1 MAGMAG
7 TAGGSAGGGSGGSG
21 GDGSVACPS
30 GGFAWPGGA
39 QAAVSLTYDDS
50 LESQL
55 KYAVPVLDA
64 AGIGATFFLSEG
76 YFFTQHSADFGA
88 LLASGHELASHT
100 VKHPCFNSGTDL
112 ALYTSDQMAAEL
124 DANLQSLR
132 GLGVTAAKP
141 TFAYPCG
148 QSDLGNPK
156 TSYVSLVQERF
167 AAARGTTWAV
177 AAPSTVDL
185 FNVPSAFPPETSTGA
200 DIVALIQSAES
211 SAGWVVVGMHGISSA
226 GEYLNLSQPAHD
238 AIVSYLT
245 TSAAKIWTAPFG
257 TVAEYVA
264 RCR

>member
-1 MAGMAG
+1 MAG
-7 TAGGSAGGGSGGSG
+7 TAGMTSGGTSGAGGSAGASTSE
-21 GDGSVACPS
+21 CPS
-30 GGFAWPGGA
+30 SGFAWPGGA

-64 AGIGATFFLSEG
+64 AGIQATFFLSES
-76 YFFTQHSADFGA
+76 YFFTQHPADFGA
-88 LLASGHELASHT
+88 LLAKGHELAAHT

-112 ALYTSDQMAAEL
+112 ALYTMDQMAAEL

-132 GLGVTAAKP
+132 SLGVTSAKP

-156 TSYVSLVQERF
+156 TTYVPLVEERF

-177 AAPSTVDL
+177 AAPSSVDL

-200 DIVALIQSAES
+200 DIVALIQSAQ
-211 SAGWVVVGMHGISSA
+211 ANGGWVVVGMHGISAA

-238 AIVSYLT
+238 AIVDYLV
-245 TSAAKIWTAPFG
+245 TSAGAIWAAPFG